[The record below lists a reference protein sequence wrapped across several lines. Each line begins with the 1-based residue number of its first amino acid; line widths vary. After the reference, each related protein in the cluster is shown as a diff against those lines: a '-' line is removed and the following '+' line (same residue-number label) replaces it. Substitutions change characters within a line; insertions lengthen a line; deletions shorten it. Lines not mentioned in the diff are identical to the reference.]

1 MNIAEKFIKTNGI
14 TFEVERNG
22 KVISEILGYR
32 IMRKQPLNLILV

>member
-22 KVISEILGYR
+22 KVISEILGLPNHE
-32 IMRKQPLNLILV
+32 KAPLNLILV